1 MDDDALST
9 LARAAL
15 AFAEA
20 ILAAREPAPRN
31 LSIPEAAVLLGV
43 SRSTIYNRLRT
54 GELRSVRIGRR
65 RLIPSEELER
75 LRQ

>member
-1 MDDDALST
+1 MSDELSD

-31 LSIPEAAVLLGV
+31 LSIAEAASLLGV
-43 SRSTIYNRLRT
+43 SRSTVYNRLRT

-65 RLIPSEELER
+65 RLIPSSELER